1 MFYTDFMNLAN
12 PVFTEYEQAVIRQIA
27 KHRVRP
33 NLVQRVLATA
43 GKPVVKLF
51 QLGRESDLAAVRS
64 VSDRVNAW
72 VQEGL
77 IKTIQVANHITGT
90 QEITR
95 RFRTRGIHATD
106 IESLRYLPMSQLDAV
121 ANSFRFR
128 SSMLLGA
135 EGLLLGGAT
144 TIVEGIPG
152 AQLIIPSLILAD
164 VTTSMT
170 LLSRH
175 TCRIASTYGFSS
187 KNPENL
193 PHILA
198 AMAPQ
203 SETSDEG
210 YLTIK
215 TAVVT
220 SIRESSQFMS
230 RTAGMLIDRNL
241 LEREAP
247 QMVRLIA
254 YVADRLGVVVTEK
267 ELGLLVPIAGALLN
281 SSINLS
287 FQQLGHQTAQDYFR
301 RLLLEQRYG
310 EELVA
315 YAIAQEIEA
324 LHRKKPAKTTKRFS
338 VFPDQSL
345 IPESRTPSETSAA
358 SEEPDIQA
366 PSA

>member
-1 MFYTDFMNLAN
+1 MPAISNPCAICRSASWTRSPTHFDF
-12 PVFTEYEQAVIRQIA
+12 E
-27 KHRVRP
+27 
-33 NLVQRVLATA
+33 
-43 GKPVVKLF
+43 
-51 QLGRESDLAAVRS
+51 
-64 VSDRVNAW
+64 
-72 VQEGL
+72 
-77 IKTIQVANHITGT
+77 
-90 QEITR
+90 
-95 RFRTRGIHATD
+95 
-106 IESLRYLPMSQLDAV
+106 
-121 ANSFRFR
+121 
-128 SSMLLGA
+128 GA

-301 RLLLEQRYG
+301 RLILEQRYG

-315 YAIAQEIEA
+315 YAIAQEIDA
-324 LHRKKPAKTTKRFS
+324 LRRKKPAKTAKQLS
-338 VFPDQSL
+338 AIPDQHL
-345 IPESRTPSETSAA
+345 IPKSRTPADSSTTSD
-358 SEEPDIQA
+358 EPDIQF

>member
-1 MFYTDFMNLAN
+1 MFYTEFMSLAK
-12 PVFTEYEQAVIRQIA
+12 PVFTEYEQVVIRQIA
-27 KHRVRP
+27 IHRIRP
-33 NLVQRVLATA
+33 NMVQRMLAKA
-43 GKPVVKLF
+43 GQPVVKLL
-51 QLGRESDLAAVRS
+51 QMGRESSHPAIKG
-64 VSDRVNAW
+64 VSDRVHGW
-72 VQEGL
+72 VEEGL

-95 RFRTRGIHATD
+95 RFAKRGIQANN
-106 IESLRYLPMSQLDAV
+106 IESLRYLPISQLDAV

-144 TIVEGIPG
+144 TLVEGIPG

-187 KNPENL
+187 KAPENL

-203 SETSDEG
+203 AETTEEG

-215 TAVVT
+215 TAVMT
-220 SIRESSQFMS
+220 SVRESSQFMS

-267 ELGLLVPIAGALLN
+267 ELGLLVPIAGAILN

-287 FQQLGHQTAQDYFR
+287 FQQMGHQTAQDYFR
-301 RLLLEQRYG
+301 RLLLEDRYG

-315 YAIAQEIEA
+315 YAIAQEVES
-324 LHRKKPAKTTKRFS
+324 LKKPRKKTL
-338 VFPDQSL
+338 SL
-345 IPESRTPSETSAA
+345 SLN
-358 SEEPDIQA
+358 
-366 PSA
+366 